1 MNGTNLRKG
10 DFGMSTKTK
19 FALVVVF
26 LVTLIGLVAFTAF
39 AMNVNV
45 YAGVM
50 NLLELAGRVVGSGT
64 TV

>member
-1 MNGTNLRKG
+1 
-10 DFGMSTKTK
+10 MSTKTK